1 MKLIH
6 SSKFFLFISV
16 LFLVLIDLLTK
27 FLFYDLKIWNSFW
40 LLTPSFNSG
49 IAWSLPVPLF
59 FVLLV
64 SLVFILVVTVLF
76 FRLKITFDVAM
87 LLLAWT
93 FWNLYDR
100 VFLLG
105 VRDFIDFH
113 FFPIFNFADMCLTIG
128 IFLFLYHDFFWT
140 RIENR

>member
-1 MKLIH
+1 MKHIY
-6 SSKFFLFISV
+6 SSKLLLFVSV
-16 LFLVLIDLLTK
+16 LSLVLIDLLTK
-27 FLFYDLKIWNSFW
+27 FLFYDLKIWNSFL
-40 LLTPSFNSG
+40 LLTPSFNYG

-59 FVLLV
+59 FVLFV
-64 SLVFILVVTVLF
+64 SLVFILVIFLLF
-76 FRLKITFDVAM
+76 SRLEIDFDVAM
-87 LLLAWT
+87 FLLAGT

-113 FFPIFNFADMCLTIG
+113 FFPVFNFADMFLTIG
-128 IFLFLYHDFFWT
+128 ILLFLYHEFFWT